1 MYSTRRLLSTV
12 GWKSSRTRIVADE
25 VASKSLHGNQ
35 SSVDYLVQILTSKV
49 YDVAI
54 ESPLTYAANLS
65 NILNNNIYL
74 KREDLQPVFS
84 FKIRGAYNKISN
96 LSKEQQEKGVV
107 TCSAG
112 NHAQGVALS
121 AAKLGIKATIVMP
134 EATPNIKVS
143 AVRRFGGDTTT
154 VVLHGKNYDEA
165 AAEAK
170 RLVQEQGLTM
180 VHPFDDPLVIAG
192 QGTIGME
199 IIKGFKGKKIDAI
212 FVCVGGGGMLAG
224 VATYV
229 KAIKP
234 DVKIIGVEAEDAA
247 GMTESLLANKV
258 VTLPQVGLFADGAA
272 VKTVGNETFRICS
285 QLVDEVLHF
294 SQDIFSNIFYSMVK
308 YVAKYGISGQSMIAI
323 SSGANMDFDRLR
335 FVSERAD
342 SSETLMSVTIPEQAI
357 AGRPVEEDK
366 ATIVAILQSQGFA
379 LQDLSNNEM
388 AKAHARHMSGGRAVR
403 SFASGFTLD
412 QSSSESQG
420 DALYEVIY
428 RFEFPEAP
436 GALNRFLDTLNRFNQ
451 GWSISLFHYRNRGH
465 DCGRVLVGFLEQLE
479 YTYIDETNN
488 ASYELFLK

>member
-212 FVCVGGGGMLAG
+212 FVCVG
-224 VATYV
+224 
-229 KAIKP
+229 
-234 DVKIIGVEAEDAA
+234 
-247 GMTESLLANKV
+247 
-258 VTLPQVGLFADGAA
+258 
-272 VKTVGNETFRICS
+272 
-285 QLVDEVLHF
+285 
-294 SQDIFSNIFYSMVK
+294 
-308 YVAKYGISGQSMIAI
+308 
-323 SSGANMDFDRLR
+323 
-335 FVSERAD
+335 
-342 SSETLMSVTIPEQAI
+342 
-357 AGRPVEEDK
+357 
-366 ATIVAILQSQGFA
+366 
-379 LQDLSNNEM
+379 
-388 AKAHARHMSGGRAVR
+388 
-403 SFASGFTLD
+403 
-412 QSSSESQG
+412 
-420 DALYEVIY
+420 
-428 RFEFPEAP
+428 
-436 GALNRFLDTLNRFNQ
+436 
-451 GWSISLFHYRNRGH
+451 
-465 DCGRVLVGFLEQLE
+465 
-479 YTYIDETNN
+479 
-488 ASYELFLK
+488 

>member
-65 NILNNNIYL
+65 NILNNNVYL

-199 IIKGFKGKKIDAI
+199 IIKVCLNQTSSICVRVYYLPACINCSMDYLRTKGFKGKKIDAI

-247 GMTESLLANKV
+247 GK
-258 VTLPQVGLFADGAA
+258 
-272 VKTVGNETFRICS
+272 
-285 QLVDEVLHF
+285 
-294 SQDIFSNIFYSMVK
+294 
-308 YVAKYGISGQSMIAI
+308 
-323 SSGANMDFDRLR
+323 
-335 FVSERAD
+335 
-342 SSETLMSVTIPEQAI
+342 
-357 AGRPVEEDK
+357 
-366 ATIVAILQSQGFA
+366 
-379 LQDLSNNEM
+379 
-388 AKAHARHMSGGRAVR
+388 
-403 SFASGFTLD
+403 
-412 QSSSESQG
+412 
-420 DALYEVIY
+420 
-428 RFEFPEAP
+428 
-436 GALNRFLDTLNRFNQ
+436 
-451 GWSISLFHYRNRGH
+451 
-465 DCGRVLVGFLEQLE
+465 
-479 YTYIDETNN
+479 
-488 ASYELFLK
+488 